1 MPKTKIKIT
10 ETDNNVLLYGITT
23 QLDDYKLSWLF
34 NNELN
39 LNLKKTDDY
48 LANKKGITEELLFS
62 AYQTEIDNNTISL
75 VSNKN
80 ENSIR
85 LINLP
90 TVDFLLKINNVN
102 IDIKDFTSKIRAL
115 QGIIAVTDIKNNPNI
130 QKKTLKEIT
139 NFLNR
144 L

>member
-10 ETDNNVLLYGITT
+10 DADNNVLLYGITT

-34 NNELN
+34 NNELKI
-39 LNLKKTDDY
+39 NLKKVDNY
-48 LANKKGITEELLFS
+48 LTTKKGITEELLFS
-62 AYQTEIDNNTISL
+62 AYQTDTDNIVIDL

-90 TVDFLLKINNVN
+90 TVDFLLKINNISFDV
-102 IDIKDFTSKIRAL
+102 KDFTSKIRNL
-115 QGIIAVTDIKNNPNI
+115 QGIIAVTDIRNNPNI
-130 QKKTLKEIT
+130 QKKILKEIT
-139 NFLNR
+139 DFLK
-144 L
+144 

>member
-10 ETDNNVLLYGITT
+10 ETDDNVLLYGITT

-34 NNELN
+34 NSELSV
-39 LNLKKTDDY
+39 NLKKVGDY

-62 AYQTEIDNNTISL
+62 AYQTEIDNIIIDL

-90 TVDFLLKINNVN
+90 TVDFLLKINNISFDV
-102 IDIKDFTSKIRAL
+102 KDFTSKIRNL

-130 QKKTLKEIT
+130 QKKILKEIT
-139 NFLNR
+139 DFLK
-144 L
+144 

>member
-10 ETDNNVLLYGITT
+10 ENDDNVLLYGITT

-34 NNELN
+34 NSELN
-39 LNLKKTDDY
+39 VNLRKVDDY

-62 AYQTEIDNNTISL
+62 AYQTEIDNIIIDL

-90 TVDFLLKINNVN
+90 TVDFLLKINNISFDV
-102 IDIKDFTSKIRAL
+102 KDFTSKIRNL
-115 QGIIAVTDIKNNPNI
+115 QGIIAVTNIKNNPNI
-130 QKKTLKEIT
+130 QKKILKEIT
-139 NFLNR
+139 DFLK
-144 L
+144 